1 MSLTALIIIVKI
13 EQPLQYC
20 TFLFST
26 FDPRNHFHVQK
37 KTLQV
42 MIKNSTAN
50 YNKCFQERLLKEYN
64 MLSLEM
70 ILRVPLTI
78 SWMMTVSGKWKNG
91 TLIFLTL
98 THWWLLQNGPF
109 IILLCP
115 ECQIILLVKGKP
127 LWCQWLVKYLAFQH
141 LVQLEAKWCTVLY
154 NYVNFEN

>member
-1 MSLTALIIIVKI
+1 MLSKCEIMSLTALIIIVKI

-78 SWMMTVSGKWKNG
+78 SWMMTVSGNLNG

-98 THWWLLQNGPF
+98 TH
-109 IILLCP
+109 
-115 ECQIILLVKGKP
+115 
-127 LWCQWLVKYLAFQH
+127 
-141 LVQLEAKWCTVLY
+141 
-154 NYVNFEN
+154 